1 MSAAAPPRDAV
12 CFVVFQAGSEA
23 DGGVESVTQI
33 IERLHGRRVLVV
45 TQLETAV
52 NDRWRRAGAEVHVW
66 RLPYSMGSSRRRA
79 GWRHGR
85 AARALSTAA
94 SNLRF
99 ARLVRARGVRVAHC
113 NDILALL
120 HVGFGAR
127 AAGARVIFN
136 VRAVKPAGERYGLRW
151 RVGQHLAHDT
161 AVLSD
166 EMRAELL
173 ARVRPLGRRPVGER
187 LHVIR
192 TGIDPARLHPAAPEV
207 RAALRGALGIA
218 PDEFAVGCVAVL
230 NSRKGQLAFVQHA
243 LPALRQALPGARVH
257 FVGGPDP
264 REPEY
269 ADACRRAAEACPGA
283 ARFLGFTREVGDW
296 YQALDAVVLASRG
309 EGLARCMIES
319 LACGTPV
326 VSFDVCS
333 AREVLEAHGCGIV
346 VPQGDHAG
354 LAAALAALGRD
365 PALRR
370 RLGARGVEAARELFD
385 PERMIGAYLD
395 LYRGA
400 GSGPDGRAA
409 LAAGRAAPEASW

>member
-1 MSAAAPPRDAV
+1 MSAPAPARDAV

-33 IERLHGRRVLVV
+33 IERLRGRRVLVV

-66 RLPYSMGSSRRRA
+66 TLPYSMGSSRRRA
-79 GWRHGR
+79 GWRDGR

-94 SNLRF
+94 TNLRF
-99 ARLVRARGVRVAHC
+99 ARLVRARGVRAAHC

-136 VRAVKPAGERYGLRW
+136 VRAAKPAGERYGLRW
-151 RVGQHLAHDT
+151 RVGRHLAHDT
-161 AVLSD
+161 AVLSE
-166 EMRAELL
+166 EMRADLL
-173 ARVRPLGRRPVGER
+173 DRVRPLGRRPLGER

-192 TGIDPARLHPAAPEV
+192 TGVDQARLRPAADEA
-207 RAALRGALGIA
+207 RAALRRSLGIA
-218 PDEFAVGCVAVL
+218 PEEFAVGYVAVV
-230 NSRKGQLAFVQHA
+230 NGRKGQLAFIQHA
-243 LPALRQALPGARVH
+243 LPALRQARPDARVH

-269 ADACRRAAEACPGA
+269 ADACRRAAEASPGA
-283 ARFLGFTREVGDW
+283 ARFVGFTPAVVEW

-309 EGLARCMIES
+309 EGLARCMVES

-333 AREVLEAHGCGIV
+333 AREVLEAHGCGVV
-346 VPQGDHAG
+346 VPQGDHAA

-385 PERMIGAYLD
+385 PERMIGAYLA
-395 LYRGA
+395 LYA
-400 GSGPDGRAA
+400 GSEGG
-409 LAAGRAAPEASW
+409 AGRAQAAGKPAPEASW